1 MLSRREAAKALTVTV
16 DVISFLVNSGE
27 LNAVNVAR
35 KSTGRP
41 LWRFELEELERF
53 KRSRST
59 VLQDAN
65 PRRKPRRDTGQTKIY
80 V

>member
-1 MLSRREAAKALTVTV
+1 MLSRREAAKILAVTV
-16 DVISFLVNSGE
+16 DVVSFLVNSGE

-35 KSTGRP
+35 KPHGRP
-41 LWRFELEELERF
+41 LWRFEPEELERF

-59 VLQDAN
+59 ALRDAT